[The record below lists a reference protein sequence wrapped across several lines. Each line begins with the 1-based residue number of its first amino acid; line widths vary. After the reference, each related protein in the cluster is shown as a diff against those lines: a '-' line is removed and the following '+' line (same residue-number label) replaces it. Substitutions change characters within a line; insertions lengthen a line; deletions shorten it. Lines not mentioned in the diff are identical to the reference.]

1 MKNRQSTRD
10 TRVLVVDD
18 HAASRHCTLAAL
30 RRCGCSVKPA
40 RSLAEAVVAA
50 ADWLPATV
58 LTDWQLGDGT
68 GAGVV
73 QAIRSRWPRSRAKP
87 RFLLLSGS
95 RADALPADA
104 HDCGFTKIMQKPVAP
119 EELARAVGAE
129 ISTQR
134 HSGNG
139 SGTMRRLL
147 RQDLT
152 SGLDRLE
159 FMIANRQLRD
169 AAGVV
174 HRMTGGSAMA
184 GATRLEIALRKLED
198 VLREN
203 PGPEQAAAAWC
214 SARRE
219 ALDFL
224 CGLRSLQGA

>member
-1 MKNRQSTRD
+1 
-10 TRVLVVDD
+10 
-18 HAASRHCTLAAL
+18 
-30 RRCGCSVKPA
+30 
-40 RSLAEAVVAA
+40 
-50 ADWLPATV
+50 
-58 LTDWQLGDGT
+58 
-68 GAGVV
+68 V
-73 QAIRSRWPRSRAKP
+73 QAIRGGWPRTRAQP
-87 RFLLLSGS
+87 RFLLVSGS
-95 RADALPADA
+95 PADALPAA
-104 HDCGFTKIMQKPVAP
+104 AYDCGFAKILQKPVAP

-129 ISTQR
+129 ISGRR
-134 HSGNG
+134 HSDNG

-147 RQDLT
+147 RQELAA
-152 SGLDRLE
+152 GLDRIE
-159 FMIANRQLRD
+159 TMIANRQLRD

-184 GATRLEIALRKLED
+184 GETRLEIALRKLED

>member
-1 MKNRQSTRD
+1 MENRQGSRAS
-10 TRVLVVDD
+10 RILVVDD
-18 HAASRHCTLAAL
+18 HPASRLCILAEL
-30 RRCGCSVKPA
+30 RRCGCSVRTA
-40 RSLAEAVVAA
+40 RSLAEAVALAA
-50 ADWLPATV
+50 EWLPATV

-73 QAIRSRWPRSRAKP
+73 QAIRGGWPRTRAKP
-87 RFLLLSGS
+87 RFLLVSGS
-95 RADALPADA
+95 PADALPAA
-104 HDCGFTKIMQKPVAP
+104 AYDCGFAKILQKPVAP
-119 EELARAVGAE
+119 EELAGAVGAE
-129 ISTQR
+129 ISGRR

-147 RQDLT
+147 RQELAA
-152 SGLDRLE
+152 GLDRIE
-159 FMIANRQLRD
+159 TMIANRQLRD